1 MVRKNLDLVW
11 DNIAQVENVNLE
23 SKTESSNSVNILM
36 NAFSRLEEIR
46 GQNIVIKLPC
56 DIIKSEKK
64 LENFA
69 KDVAILKSLDISMII
84 VHDYYNITDESED
97 MLNEKEKFSITQFSN
112 HKSVQFM
119 EMVVSGYINKKITS
133 AINKAG
139 ANAVGISGKD
149 CNLIQARKFNIATKR
164 TNEKEDSII
173 DMGVMGDP
181 TLVNPEIL
189 LDMENSDVV
198 TVLAPIAYG
207 ENGESFL
214 LDANLTAAI
223 ISSSISASRLF
234 ILHSDG
240 GIKSQD
246 DKLLSTMNLNDLK
259 SIKNKME
266 FSREYL
272 DIVEASISSIEN
284 YTEFVHLIDSKIDHG
299 MLLNLFTD
307 DNEIGT
313 IISME

>member
-11 DNIAQVENVNLE
+11 DNIAQVKNKDLGNK
-23 SKTESSNSVNILM
+23 SKSYNSVDILM
-36 NAFSRLEEIR
+36 TAFSKLEEMQ

-56 DIIKSEKK
+56 DIIKSKEK

-84 VHDYYNITDESED
+84 VHDYYNLMDESED
-97 MLNEKEKFSITQFSN
+97 TLNEKEKFSITQFSN
-112 HKSVQFM
+112 HQSVQFM
-119 EMVVSGYINKKITS
+119 EMVVSGYINKKIAS
-133 AINKAG
+133 AINAAG
-139 ANAVGISGKD
+139 ANAIGISGKD

-164 TNEKEDSII
+164 TDKKEGSII

-181 TLVNPEIL
+181 ILVNPEIL
-189 LDMENSDVV
+189 LDLENSDAV

-214 LDANLTAAI
+214 LDVNLTAAI

-246 DKLLSTMNLNDLK
+246 EKLLPLMNLNDLK
-259 SIKNKME
+259 AIKNKME

-272 DIVEASISSIEN
+272 DVVEASISSIEN
-284 YTEFVHLIDSKIDHG
+284 YTEFVHLINSKIDHA

-307 DNEIGT
+307 DAEIGT